1 MFVPLVDGKMV
12 RSPHHR
18 STTTTTKCKLVHT
31 HADGPLTA
39 SMGGSVYFMTLMEEF
54 TGFITATPRKTKG
67 MVPEVLKARIKQ
79 LETRRLRE

>member
-1 MFVPLVDGKMV
+1 
-12 RSPHHR
+12 
-18 STTTTTKCKLVHT
+18 
-31 HADGPLTA
+31 
-39 SMGGSVYFMTLMEEF
+39 MGGSVYFMTLMEEF